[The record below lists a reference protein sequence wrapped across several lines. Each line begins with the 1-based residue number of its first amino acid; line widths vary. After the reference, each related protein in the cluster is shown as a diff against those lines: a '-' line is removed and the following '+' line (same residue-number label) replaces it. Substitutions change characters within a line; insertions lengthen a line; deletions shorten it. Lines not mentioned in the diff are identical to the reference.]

1 MRVFTRYE
9 SGVMALAITPPGVL
23 KPCLSCKASTEVRDR
38 TLARAVPHSGRNTLI
53 SGDGIKE

>member
-9 SGVMALAITPPGVL
+9 SLAFTPPGVL
-23 KPCLSCKASTEVRDR
+23 KSYRSCKASTEVRDR

-53 SGDGIKE
+53 SGDGIKG